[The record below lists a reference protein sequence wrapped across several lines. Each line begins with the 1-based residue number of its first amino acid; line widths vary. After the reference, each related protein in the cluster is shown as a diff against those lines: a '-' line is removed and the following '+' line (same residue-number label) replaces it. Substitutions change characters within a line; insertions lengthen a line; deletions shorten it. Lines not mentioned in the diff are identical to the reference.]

1 MIKALILII
10 IVAVAA
16 YFTNPAAGAYSE
28 PAREVLRN
36 AASADL
42 EQVDLGG
49 AVGNAVATLGDGEY
63 QSFYVAGKYSLPSA
77 AEARVECW
85 GAFTLVQCNATPRS

>member
-1 MIKALILII
+1 MLKALILIV

-16 YFTNPAAGAYSE
+16 YFTNPAESAYSD
-28 PAREVLRN
+28 PAREVLSE

-49 AVGNAVATLGDGEY
+49 ALGNAVATLGDGEY
-63 QSFYVAGKYSLPSA
+63 QSFYVAGKYSLPNA
-77 AEARVECW
+77 ADARVECW
-85 GAFTLVQCNATPRS
+85 GAFTLVQCNRTAAS